1 MSAAENPKL
10 FFPEPKSAMRFFH
23 QHYDKI
29 SPKSQGRKK
38 NFLLHHHHGTRFR
51 QTKLHNTN
59 TQSLKKRGRRL
70 RILPSVDFPTAKPK
84 AEKKKNR
91 HKKKESERVAGDPL
105 TFLATVESWK
115 ASKSIIPFFRSPD
128 QIHRKSAWS
137 VQRSEGC
144 CRLIERER

>member
-59 TQSLKKRGRRL
+59 TQSLNE
-70 RILPSVDFPTAKPK
+70 VDDSA
-84 AEKKKNR
+84 
-91 HKKKESERVAGDPL
+91 
-105 TFLATVESWK
+105 
-115 ASKSIIPFFRSPD
+115 FFRLSIF
-128 QIHRKSAWS
+128 QQQNQKQRRKKTDTRRKN
-137 VQRSEGC
+137 QREWRGI
-144 CRLIERER
+144 L

>member
-1 MSAAENPKL
+1 
-10 FFPEPKSAMRFFH
+10 MRFFH

-59 TQSLKKRGRRL
+59 TQSLNEVDDSAFFRLSIFQQQNQKQRR
-70 RILPSVDFPTAKPK
+70 
-84 AEKKKNR
+84 KKNR

-105 TFLATVESWK
+105 TFLATVKSWK
-115 ASKSIIPFFRSPD
+115 ASKSMGMSSK
-128 QIHRKSAWS
+128 Q
-137 VQRSEGC
+137 V
-144 CRLIERER
+144 